1 MKPDKKIN
9 LLALILFTLL
19 LVGYSLEGYTQTLED
34 VRTYLED
41 STDIKHKDIVL
52 RQSILETGH
61 YKSYSCRIRKN
72 LFGFRYKGK
81 YLEFNSWKESIDYYE
96 GWQKRKYKGG
106 DYFTFL
112 KQVGY
117 ATDKAYVSKLKG
129 IRL

>member
-1 MKPDKKIN
+1 MKPDKKIS

-19 LVGYSLEGYTQTLED
+19 LVGYSLEGSTQTLEE

-41 STDIKHKDIVL
+41 STEIKHKDIVL

-61 YKSYSCRIRKN
+61 YKSYSCRIRNN

-96 GWQKRKYKGG
+96 GWQNRKYKGG

-112 KQVGY
+112 IRVGY